1 MNPERNQ
8 DILELYSQEIFVK
21 AIKDGEQFLENN
33 LPIDGDQ
40 KDRLLTKVL
49 EGEKKFEDN
58 RKKMEGLKKEQAEL
72 KAKLVDSDLE
82 MLEKLRAERDELQ
95 RKHQADNN
103 ETITS
108 QKSIDEILRM
118 KQETAKMREI
128 IQELET
134 ETKHNSSANPC

>member
-134 ETKHNSSANPC
+134 ETKQQLC

>member
-49 EGEKKFEDN
+49 EEEKKFEDN
-58 RKKMEGLKKEQAEL
+58 RKKMEDLKKEQAEL

-82 MLEKLRAERDELQ
+82 MLEKLKAERDELQ

-108 QKSIDEILRM
+108 QKSIDEILLM

-134 ETKHNSSANPC
+134 EAKHNRSANPC

>member
-103 ETITS
+103 ETITFQS

-134 ETKHNSSANPC
+134 ETKQQLC